1 MVLLDVMICLLVLA
15 RTGRANSIRQC
26 ASFLLPHFYYHVDI
40 SRGAL
45 AKLARYDRVVLH
57 PGLLRHKRLCAVR
70 LLTFFANGEL

>member
-15 RTGRANSIRQC
+15 RTGRAN
-26 ASFLLPHFYYHVDI
+26 HVDI